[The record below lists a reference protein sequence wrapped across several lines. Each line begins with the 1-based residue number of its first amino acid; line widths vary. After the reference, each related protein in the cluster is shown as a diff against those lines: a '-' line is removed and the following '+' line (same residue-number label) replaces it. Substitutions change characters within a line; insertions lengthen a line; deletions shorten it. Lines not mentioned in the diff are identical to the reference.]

1 MNFQSITVHCTNLTE
16 TETNWSAAAAGSHMK
31 HAPAQLITAQPQLDL
46 LLEGTKPS
54 LAAIAMNAGQYFL
67 GVDFFNNLIFL
78 EFLKLINLTTWFFSV
93 TWRLLLTSLQIYQE
107 AINCYT
113 SRYPAFRATHRAILY
128 NCKINANIQD
138 VYHRPNLER
147 ASNDVTTLVLVQVI
161 KNRRASLCNNIP
173 RILAIIYTSC
183 RNQSFN

>member
-31 HAPAQLITAQPQLDL
+31 HVPAQLITAQPQLDL

-93 TWRLLLTSLQIYQE
+93 TWRLLLTLLQIYQE
-107 AINCYT
+107 AINRYT
-113 SRYPAFRATHRAILY
+113 SRYPAFRAIWHSLSGARIPWEKWRKFLKFNIL
-128 NCKINANIQD
+128 CSS
-138 VYHRPNLER
+138 HSSHE
-147 ASNDVTTLVLVQVI
+147 
-161 KNRRASLCNNIP
+161 LCNSGVP
-173 RILAIIYTSC
+173 WEMRDLLLH
-183 RNQSFN
+183 

>member
-113 SRYPAFRATHRAILY
+113 SRYPAFRAISHKLQVQTLKPVTVPLNAFGFIYVFSSYSISSLMVSLLKLHLVYTVFSIHP
-128 NCKINANIQD
+128 NCW
-138 VYHRPNLER
+138 L
-147 ASNDVTTLVLVQVI
+147 LVLI
-161 KNRRASLCNNIP
+161 NS
-173 RILAIIYTSC
+173 
-183 RNQSFN
+183 